1 MSVLDRIE
9 RLQNAM
15 EQQNIDCYIIPTDDY
30 HHSEYVGDYFKF
42 REYMTGFSGS
52 AGTVVFTREKAGLWT
67 DGRYFIQAEAQLKG
81 SGITLY
87 KSGEPEVP
95 TIEEFLKKEL
105 EEGAVLGFDGRTV
118 SYAQGEK
125 YRQIAEGEGASIEFR
140 LDLAPDT
147 WTGRPEMSTEPAFLL
162 EDEYSGEN
170 IESKLKRIREKMKEN
185 GCNAHILSSLDDIA
199 WLFNIRGNDIAYCPL
214 VLSYAIV
221 YNNSVEL
228 FANSQ
233 KFSEEIVNLFAE
245 NQIQIYPY
253 EDIYRVV
260 SEMTSEDKVLLDSK
274 IMNYRL
280 YQAISKDT
288 VIVDKQN
295 PEILMKSVKNEIQA
309 ENLRKAHLKDA
320 VAHTKFMYWLK
331 KNIGRVEITELSAS
345 ARLEGLRAEQEHFL
359 GPSFGPISAY
369 GEHGAIVH
377 YSADEKSNVPLK
389 EGKLFMTDTG
399 GHYLEGS
406 TDITRTVA
414 LGEVGNIEKEHFTL
428 VARAMLRLAN
438 TVFLYG
444 CSGANLDC
452 IAREVFWK
460 EGLNFNHGTGHGVGY
475 LLNIHEGPINFR
487 WKEGKTPSQTF
498 EKNMVITDEPG
509 LYIKN
514 SHGIRIENEL
524 LVTEADHNEY
534 GQFMKFE
541 VLTLVPIDLD
551 ALLPEQMTFEE
562 REQLNNYHQLVYKK
576 ISPYLPEAE
585 KEWLK
590 HYTRAV

>member
-1 MSVLDRIE
+1 
-9 RLQNAM
+9 M

-52 AGTVVFTREKAGLWT
+52 AGTAVFTREKAGLWT

-295 PEILMKSVKNEIQA
+295 PEILMKSVKNETQA

-487 WKEGKTPSQTF
+487 WKEGERPAPAL
-498 EKNMVITDEPG
+498 EENMVITDEPG
-509 LYIKN
+509 IYIEG
-514 SHGIRIENEL
+514 SHGIRLENEL
-524 LVTEADHNEY
+524 LVRKTVKNEY
-534 GQFMKFE
+534 GQFMNFE
-541 VLTLVPIDLD
+541 ILTYVPIDLD
-551 ALLPEQMTFEE
+551 AILPEKMNTEE
-562 REQLNNYHQLVYKK
+562 KEMLNHYHKQVYEKV
-576 ISPYLPEAE
+576 SPYLSEE
-585 KEWLK
+585 EQIWLK
-590 HYTRAV
+590 EYTRAVK